1 MMTNPPF
8 LSKSIDYLG
17 NLGARLR
24 DLQGYATLAHELIQ
38 NADDAHATWMSFNID
53 TRWDALILDNDGVFT
68 DCGNM
73 DGLECPWSSDG
84 IHNYQC
90 DFHRF
95 RSTTS
100 GDKRR
105 QEGTTGAFGIGF
117 ISVYQ
122 ITDRPE
128 LLSAGR
134 HWILQEEESEDRRIK
149 VCTDTDCK
157 KCNEPG
163 LPGTRFFFPFARDDQ
178 SQLRRALKADP
189 VPKDVTARL
198 LKELERSLPVAM
210 LFLKNLNTIE
220 IQENGVPGRRFE
232 REREDDTVIISQG
245 SPDKDRVF
253 RLLHGDFQREAE
265 ELRLQHPDR
274 IEEKRSA
281 DVVVALPDERLNAG
295 LLCACL
301 PAEKILELPF
311 HVNADFFP
319 SNDRKRII
327 LDDDYQSQWNRE
339 ALLATARTV
348 AEAVPRLTKM
358 LGAERFWHLVSTLN
372 KLARS
377 SREDNSDHVW
387 AKFWDALEVVLRRE
401 AVVLTAFGNWT
412 TADSGVSILE
422 HREEADNIHV
432 LQGLG
437 IDLVSEDLRRYQ
449 PILRSIGVP
458 LFNIETL
465 CSALTT
471 KGLNRPVELHD
482 LPPCLKTDS
491 GRAALWA
498 EINILL
504 RPQNGNP
511 RVKSAA
517 LERLRAISLAPTI
530 DNKLRPCKDT
540 FRADARATVL
550 LFESLGLDIPFFDG
564 TEVNFEPLSYLC
576 NEFDGKSA
584 VHALAKGSAVTFQ
597 QRWKEGTFSPQELI
611 MWLANQDEQI
621 VNDADTRRRLAN
633 LSIYPSSSQLRPL
646 TGLVLPGD
654 FTDTLGLAKL
664 VDEDALGGQREFLLE
679 LGVQKLDFR
688 TYVLTYLSQALD
700 DEKLDPTKRKEALA
714 NLAKRFGE
722 MREDDEVRNTLS
734 SVRLVQCT
742 DGEYR
747 RADECY
753 FPTETIQDV
762 MGTDAFFVDP
772 LDVHELSVR
781 ELFNWLGVASVP
793 RPRDVV
799 QIVHKIVDGPCSE
812 TAVARIRKIV
822 AHLGERFENLKEF
835 SELAPLQ
842 HIDWLPA
849 RGDTTQWHHPH
860 SLYAPYRSYL
870 FESQARILNVPSPN
884 RSFLEFLDVRIDPTS
899 DLVVRHLLHCSEH
912 EEPVNTEVYRFL
924 DEHADDPAV
933 QRLKSTR
940 CLWLEDAYR
949 FPEHVFW
956 VEHPFGR
963 YRWRLGEG
971 LQGYERLLDK
981 VGVVARSPNHEDAL
995 RVLHEISVEYGD
1007 ASRPL
1012 GDEEYSVVMQCWQMC
1027 QGALE
1032 RGTLSDKCLGDL
1044 RGTKCIPNKDKV
1056 LYPPEWLFF
1065 ENQGLSAK
1073 FGEFLEKNVVPRQ
1086 PMVERA
1092 FLAAGVQPLRT
1103 AVDVILLRTE
1113 NPDDDSNTVLRLRE
1127 RKTEIARVLFGSHM
1141 ASEALKSTLDRLDRL
1156 KCKSATL
1163 LEFQFALNAFRRNL
1177 KSPPETGAAL
1187 YDPAE
1192 HLLWTTYLDVQT
1204 SCAPLA
1210 RELASALCPEEDPGP
1225 FAAGLKE
1232 VLVADTPTE
1241 AANVLNELGYAQL
1254 DTTDVVVP
1262 TSQKAVQ
1269 QLGTDALIND
1279 EECPP
1284 HLVEV
1289 EPQLDVTQEDDTE
1302 NLETEDALRQ
1312 PDISQA
1318 PTVSIPQSSGQTVP
1332 SRALS
1337 RTRAQHSGP
1346 KSQSNRHGTG
1356 ARRKAQSGRRAEFIS
1371 YVKVRPDDEE
1381 ESDNLPP
1388 QERMILED
1396 KSINL
1401 ILNEEPELERMPPKN
1416 PGFDLIQFGPHGQP
1430 VKWVEAKAMNA
1441 TLDDHPVALTPTEF
1455 EHAQKHG
1462 ESYWLYIVE
1471 NAADPE
1477 HAQIVKIRDP
1487 AGKARRFTFDRGWRA
1502 VSEET

>member
-1 MMTNPPF
+1 MTNPPF

-53 TRWDALILDNDGVFT
+53 TRLDALILENDGVFT

-128 LLSAGR
+128 LISAGR
-134 HWILQEEESEDRRIK
+134 HWILQEEESEDRRIE
-149 VCTDTDCK
+149 VCPSCPQ
-157 KCNEPG
+157 CSEPG
-163 LPGTRFFFPFARDDQ
+163 LPGTRFVFPFARDDQ

-220 IQENGVPGRRFE
+220 IQENGVPRRKFE

-253 RLLHGDFQREAE
+253 RLLQGDFQKEAE
-265 ELRLQHPDR
+265 DLRLQHPDR

-281 DVVVALPDERLNAG
+281 DVVVALPDERLKAG

-301 PAEKILELPF
+301 PAEKILGLPF

-339 ALLATARTV
+339 ALLAAARTV

-372 KLARS
+372 DLAHN
-377 SREDNSDHVW
+377 SRRDNSDSVW
-387 AKFWDALEVVLRRE
+387 AKFWSALAVVLRRE

-412 TADSGVSILE
+412 TADSGVTILE
-422 HREEADNIHV
+422 HREEADHIHV

-471 KGLNRPVELHD
+471 KGLNRPVGLHD
-482 LPPCLKTDS
+482 LSPCLKTDS

-504 RPQNGNP
+504 RPQNGIP

-530 DNKLRPCKDT
+530 DKKLRPCKDT

-550 LFESLGLDIPFFDG
+550 LFESLGLEIPFLDG
-564 TEVNFEPLSYLC
+564 TEAAFESLSYFC
-576 NEFDGKSA
+576 NEFDAKSA
-584 VHALAKGSAVTFQ
+584 VSSLEMGNPGALQ
-597 QRWKEGTFSPQELI
+597 QRWRKGTFSPQELI
-611 MWLANQDEQI
+611 TWFANQNDQI
-621 VNDADTRRRLAN
+621 VNDEDTRRRLAN
-633 LSIYPSSSQLRPL
+633 LSIFPSASRLRPL
-646 TGLVLPGD
+646 SELVLPGD
-654 FTDTLGLAKL
+654 FADTLGLAEL
-664 VDEDALGGQREFLLE
+664 VDEDALEGQREFLLD
-679 LGVQKLDFR
+679 LGVKTLDFR
-688 TYVLTYLSQALD
+688 TYVLRYLCPELD
-700 DEKLDPTKRKEALA
+700 DEELDPTKRTEALA
-714 NLAKRFGE
+714 ELAKRLGE
-722 MREDDEVRNTLS
+722 LREDDEVRDKLS
-734 SVRLVQCT
+734 SVRLVKCT
-742 DGEYR
+742 DGEFR

-753 FPTETIQDV
+753 FPVDTVEEV
-762 MGTDAFFVDP
+762 LETDAFFADP
-772 LDVHELSVR
+772 QDEHEVPVR
-781 ELFNWLGVASVP
+781 NLFKWLGVASAP
-793 RPRDVV
+793 RLRDLV
-799 QIVHKIVDGPCSE
+799 QIVHRIVDEPCSE
-812 TAVARIRKIV
+812 PAVARIRRV
-822 AHLGERFENLKEF
+822 VDHLGGRFENLRDL
-835 SELAPLQ
+835 SELAPLKN
-842 HIDWLPA
+842 IDWLPA
-849 RGDTTQWHHPH
+849 RGDTTQWHHPN
-860 SLYAPYRSYL
+860 SLYAPNRSCL
-870 FESQARILNVPSPN
+870 FESQAKILNIPSPN
-884 RSFLEFLDVRIDPTS
+884 RSLLEFLDVRIEPTP

-924 DEHADDPAV
+924 DEHAADPAV

-995 RVLHEISVEYGD
+995 RVLHEISIEYGD
-1007 ASRPL
+1007 ASRQLVLQPH
-1012 GDEEYSVVMQCWQMC
+1012 SCW
-1027 QGALE
+1027 
-1032 RGTLSDKCLGDL
+1032 
-1044 RGTKCIPNKDKV
+1044 P
-1056 LYPPEWLFF
+1056 
-1065 ENQGLSAK
+1065 
-1073 FGEFLEKNVVPRQ
+1073 
-1086 PMVERA
+1086 
-1092 FLAAGVQPLRT
+1092 
-1103 AVDVILLRTE
+1103 
-1113 NPDDDSNTVLRLRE
+1113 
-1127 RKTEIARVLFGSHM
+1127 KTE
-1141 ASEALKSTLDRLDRL
+1141 
-1156 KCKSATL
+1156 
-1163 LEFQFALNAFRRNL
+1163 
-1177 KSPPETGAAL
+1177 
-1187 YDPAE
+1187 
-1192 HLLWTTYLDVQT
+1192 
-1204 SCAPLA
+1204 
-1210 RELASALCPEEDPGP
+1210 
-1225 FAAGLKE
+1225 
-1232 VLVADTPTE
+1232 
-1241 AANVLNELGYAQL
+1241 
-1254 DTTDVVVP
+1254 
-1262 TSQKAVQ
+1262 
-1269 QLGTDALIND
+1269 
-1279 EECPP
+1279 
-1284 HLVEV
+1284 
-1289 EPQLDVTQEDDTE
+1289 
-1302 NLETEDALRQ
+1302 
-1312 PDISQA
+1312 
-1318 PTVSIPQSSGQTVP
+1318 
-1332 SRALS
+1332 
-1337 RTRAQHSGP
+1337 
-1346 KSQSNRHGTG
+1346 
-1356 ARRKAQSGRRAEFIS
+1356 
-1371 YVKVRPDDEE
+1371 
-1381 ESDNLPP
+1381 
-1388 QERMILED
+1388 
-1396 KSINL
+1396 
-1401 ILNEEPELERMPPKN
+1401 
-1416 PGFDLIQFGPHGQP
+1416 
-1430 VKWVEAKAMNA
+1430 
-1441 TLDDHPVALTPTEF
+1441 
-1455 EHAQKHG
+1455 
-1462 ESYWLYIVE
+1462 
-1471 NAADPE
+1471 
-1477 HAQIVKIRDP
+1477 
-1487 AGKARRFTFDRGWRA
+1487 
-1502 VSEET
+1502 